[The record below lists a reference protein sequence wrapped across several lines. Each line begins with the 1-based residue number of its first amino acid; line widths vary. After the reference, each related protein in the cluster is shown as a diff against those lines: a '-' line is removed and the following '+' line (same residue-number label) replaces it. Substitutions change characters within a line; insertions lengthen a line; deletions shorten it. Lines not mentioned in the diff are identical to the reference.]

1 MYDAV
6 TMIDHDQ
13 LFKELL
19 STFFIEFFELF
30 FPQVATA
37 IDPDS
42 VSFLP
47 QEYFADLTVGETKI
61 IDLLA
66 QVKLAGQD
74 VGFLI
79 YLEAQATSRTEFSRR
94 MFFYFSRLHQ
104 KYLQAIYP
112 IVIFSFDEP
121 YREEPQQYCVK
132 FDDFKVMEF
141 NFQAVQLNRLNWRDF
156 LNYQNPVAAAL
167 MAKMRIDEADRPQVK
182 VECLR
187 LLATLRL
194 DPARTKLI
202 SGFVDTYL
210 RLNVREEKVFQEA
223 VGTLEETEQKGIMQI
238 VTSWMEQGIAEGR
251 TEGISV
257 GRTEEARSLILRQL
271 SRRAGILPSE
281 VRSQVQSLPLPQL
294 ESLGEALLDF
304 TSVEDLEK
312 WLQTLGAQ
320 LSQD

>member
-1 MYDAV
+1 
-6 TMIDHDQ
+6 MIDHDQ

-19 STFFIEFFELF
+19 STFFIEFLELF
-30 FPQVATA
+30 FPQIAAA

-61 IDLLA
+61 VDLLA
-66 QVKLAGQD
+66 QVRLAGQD
-74 VGFLI
+74 VGFLVH
-79 YLEAQATSRTEFSRR
+79 LEAQATSRTEFSRR

-104 KYLQAIYP
+104 KYLQRIYP
-112 IVIFSFDEP
+112 IVVFSFDEP
-121 YREEPQQYCVK
+121 YREEPHQYCVE

-141 NFQAVQLNRLNWRDF
+141 NFKAIQLNRLNWRDF
-156 LNYQNPVAAAL
+156 LNQPNPVAAAL
-167 MAKMRIDEADRPQVK
+167 MSKMRIDEGDRPRVK
-182 VECLR
+182 FECLR
-187 LLATLRL
+187 VLATLRL

-210 RLNVREEKVFQEA
+210 RLNVQEEQVFQES
-223 VGTLEETEQKGIMQI
+223 VGTLEGTEREGIMQI

-251 TEGISV
+251 TEGIAEGEQR

-271 SRRAGILPSE
+271 TRRVGILPPE
-281 VRSQVQSLPLPQL
+281 IRSQVESLNLEKL

-304 TSVEDLEK
+304 SSGADLVE
-312 WLQTLGAQ
+312 WLRVLGG
-320 LSQD
+320 

>member
-1 MYDAV
+1 
-6 TMIDHDQ
+6 MIDHDQ

-19 STFFIEFFELF
+19 STFFVEFLELF
-30 FPQVATA
+30 FPQVAAA

-61 IDLLA
+61 VDLLA
-66 QVKLAGQD
+66 QVRLAGQD
-74 VGFLI
+74 VGFLVH
-79 YLEAQATSRTEFSRR
+79 LEAQATSRAEFSRR

-112 IVIFSFDEP
+112 IVVFSFDEP
-121 YREEPQQYCVK
+121 YREEPQQYCVE

-141 NFQAVQLNRLNWRDF
+141 NFKAIQLNRLNWRDF
-156 LNYQNPVAAAL
+156 LNQQNPVAAAL
-167 MAKMRIDEADRPQVK
+167 MSKMRIDEADRPRVK

-194 DPARTKLI
+194 DPARTQLI

-210 RLNVREEKVFQEA
+210 RLNVQEEQVFQES
-223 VGTLEETEQKGIMQI
+223 VGTLEGGEREDIMQI

-251 TEGISV
+251 IEGEQR
-257 GRTEEARSLILRQL
+257 GRIEGERSLVLRL
-271 SRRAGILPSE
+271 LARRVGTLPAKIE
-281 VRSQVQSLPLPQL
+281 AQVQALTLPQL
-294 ESLGEALLDF
+294 EALGEALLDF
-304 TSVEDLEK
+304 ASAEDLRL
-312 WLQTLGAQ
+312 WLQQNL
-320 LSQD
+320 